1 MDIQVPMK
9 NSLIIPFL
17 ILKIFIAN
25 GQKNTGTK
33 AVVNSTTK
41 TTKVYQDDN
50 EEIMINVNH
59 NDLEKFKQQGTIS
72 YSDIGAIGDGVSDDM
87 IFIVATHILANQYG
101 FNVKADDGAKYLIG
115 GRELTA
121 IIETNTDFGSAT
133 FIIDDTD
140 VENRFASVFEVKSK
154 LKPISIDTVKS
165 MIKNQI
171 KVDLRLKNDCL
182 ILVSDNNTRRY
193 IRYGLNQNKGRAQTD
208 IFILHKNGNI
218 ESTAPVIW
226 DFENITE
233 MIALPIDKTN
243 LFIKGGRFITIA
255 NKAPSKYTY
264 YSRNISIKRSNVVVS
279 NLEHLIEGEGSQGAP
294 YNGFISISDCYNV
307 LVKDCILTGHKTY
320 RTIGNAG
327 KPVSMGS
334 YDISVTRSIG
344 LTFVNC
350 RQTNDINDNR
360 YWGIFASNYSKNIN
374 LENCILSRFDAHMGV
389 YNATISNSTLGYMG
403 INAIGSG
410 EFLIENSTIKGR
422 SLINLRPDYGSSW
435 DGTFKIRNCIFV
447 PTKRKSNMISLF
459 SGSNSGLHDFGYT
472 CYMPKNITIEKLYI
486 DDLHQN
492 DNYKTIAIFSNF
504 NPKMIDESFKE
515 KFKYIKTEK
524 VILKDISISSKK
536 KLVLSENPFMFRD
549 IKIETN

>member
-33 AVVNSTTK
+33 AVVNSTTI

-50 EEIMINVNH
+50 DEITINVNH
-59 NDLEKFKQQGTIS
+59 NDLEKFKQNGIIR
-72 YSDIGAIGDGVSDDM
+72 YSDLGAIGDGVSDDM

-133 FIIDDTD
+133 FIIDDTY

-154 LKPISIDTVKS
+154 LKPISINTVKS

-264 YSRNISIKRSNVVVS
+264 YSRNISIKRSNVEVS

-307 LVKDCILTGHKTY
+307 LVK
-320 RTIGNAG
+320 
-327 KPVSMGS
+327 
-334 YDISVTRSIG
+334 VTRSIG

-360 YWGIFASNYSKNIN
+360 YWGIFASNYSKNISF
-374 LENCILSRFDAHMGV
+374 ENCILSRFDAHMGV

-422 SLINLRPDYGSSW
+422 SLINLRPDYGSTW

-486 DDLHQN
+486 DDMNQN

-504 NPKMIDESFKE
+504 NPKMIDESFNE

-524 VILKDISISSKK
+524 LILKDISISSKK
-536 KLVLSENPFMFRD
+536 KLILSENPFMFRYL
-549 IKIETN
+549 KIETD